1 MRTLLTHQA
10 WIALAAG
17 AVFFIGLGAS
27 RLWDDDEAKNATCAR
42 EMRERGDWI
51 VPTFNSKLRTDK
63 PVLLYWL
70 MLGSYGLFGATEFA
84 ARLPSA
90 LLAVGTSLLTY
101 HLGRRLFRP
110 EVGLWAGLV
119 LATSLMFSI
128 DGRAATPDS
137 TLVFCTT
144 AALTAF
150 AWSIGGSKARYRVKG
165 TGNSLLTTNLSAWLL
180 IDTALAMGVL
190 AKGPVGAVMPLAAIG
205 LFLLLIR
212 TAPQSPPMPEHGT
225 LASHL
230 KHAAQRAIRRIGRCL
245 AVFPQTVWSM
255 RPVTLLAV
263 VAMLALPWYLAVGL
277 ATGGEWPRE
286 FFWKHNVERFV
297 TPMEGHG
304 GPAVFQFV
312 ALAIGFFPWTLTL
325 IAGLAE
331 CAGRIRRQEPDSRAC
346 LLLLTWSAVWIGL
359 FSLCR
364 TKLPNY
370 VLPTYPALAVA
381 AGLWIANWIASPARV
396 AAARWMQLGWGL
408 LAVGSVAFTIALAI
422 ELPRR
427 MPEAPNFAWI
437 GIVPL
442 VGAVVGWTLQRVRL
456 GPAFRLP
463 GGRLKPG
470 LQHRRQAALSVAALV
485 ATAAAFCV
493 LLFNA
498 AIAPL
503 SRLQTSQLTAQVIR
517 RLGDQPVRVGQF
529 VLRLP
534 GLVYYDGPHVEEPIT
549 WDDVKDFF
557 RDSDTAILVTNPQAW
572 RFVGPLVPH
581 DVVILE
587 RQREFPKRGEVLV
600 VGRISNPKSEISNSK
615 SQNSNSESLASRPS
629 PLATVR

>member
-42 EMRERGDWI
+42 EMRGRGDWI
-51 VPTFNSKLRTDK
+51 VPTFNAKLRTDK

-70 MLGSYGLFGATEFA
+70 MLGSYSLFGTTEFA

-150 AWSIGGSKARYRVKG
+150 AWNIGGSKAGCRVQG
-165 TGNSLLTTNLSAWLL
+165 TGYSVLTTNLSTWLL
-180 IDTALAMGVL
+180 IDAALAMGVL

-205 LFLLLIR
+205 LFLLLVR
-212 TAPQSPPMPEHGT
+212 TEPQSLPMPEFGT
-225 LASHL
+225 LASYL
-230 KHAAQRAIRRIGRCL
+230 KHAARQAIRRIGRCL

-255 RPVTLLAV
+255 RPLTLLAV
-263 VAMLALPWYLAVGL
+263 VAMLAMPWYLAVGM
-277 ATGGEWPRE
+277 ATGGQWPQE
-286 FFWKHNVERFV
+286 FLWKHNVERFV

-304 GPAVFQFV
+304 GPIVFQFV
-312 ALAIGFFPWTLTL
+312 ALVIGFFPWTLTL

-331 CAGRIRRQEPDSRAC
+331 CVGRIRRQEPDSRAC
-346 LLLLTWSAVWIGL
+346 LLLLTWAAVWFGL

-370 VLPTYPALAVA
+370 VLPAYPALAVA
-381 AGLWIANWIASPARV
+381 AGLWIANWIASPARI
-396 AAARWMQLGWGL
+396 AARRWMQLGWGL
-408 LAVGSVAFTIALAI
+408 MAVGSVAFTIAIAI

-442 VGAVVGWTLQRVRL
+442 VGAVIGWTLQRDRWS
-456 GPAFRLP
+456 PAFRLP
-463 GGRLKPG
+463 GSPPRRG
-470 LQHRRQAALSVAALV
+470 LQQRRQAAWSVAALV
-485 ATAAAFCV
+485 VTAAAFCV
-493 LLFNA
+493 LLFTA

-503 SRLQTSQLTAQVIR
+503 SRRQTSQLTAQVIR

-549 WDDVKDFF
+549 WDAVREFF
-557 RDSDTAILVTNPQAW
+557 RGSDTAILVTEPHSW
-572 RFVGPLVPH
+572 SFVAPLVPR

-600 VGRISNPKSEISNSK
+600 VGRIANPKSQISDSK
-615 SQNSNSESLASRPS
+615 SRIPNPESLASRPLPHS
-629 PLATVR
+629 TTR